1 MLETV
6 RTSGDALLTILNDI
20 LDFSKIESGHIEFE
34 LQPFELRSCI
44 EEALELL
51 APRAAEKGL
60 ALVCRFGD
68 EVPAS
73 VLGDVMRLRQIFVN
87 LLSNAIKFT
96 SEGEVGVT
104 VAATPIG
111 EGRHALRIAV
121 RDTGIGIPSD
131 RLDRLFQSFS
141 QVDASTTRRF
151 GGTGLGLA
159 ISKRLAELM
168 GGTIHVESEPGVG
181 STFYV
186 NLVFQDATEEKEAE
200 HAPEARTR
208 ILRRRG
214 PSIEV
219 GMAERLPLRIL
230 LAEDNPVNQKVA
242 LLMLQRMG
250 YRADLVGNGLDALE
264 ATSRQSYDVI
274 LMDMQMPELDGV
286 EATRRIRART
296 GHAGGPHI
304 IALTA
309 NAMAEDRAACLA
321 AGMDDFLSKPL
332 TPSQLA
338 AALERCGEGR
348 A

>member
-1 MLETV
+1 
-6 RTSGDALLTILNDI
+6 
-20 LDFSKIESGHIEFE
+20 
-34 LQPFELRSCI
+34 
-44 EEALELL
+44 
-51 APRAAEKGL
+51 
-60 ALVCRFGD
+60 
-68 EVPAS
+68 
-73 VLGDVMRLRQIFVN
+73 
-87 LLSNAIKFT
+87 
-96 SEGEVGVT
+96 
-104 VAATPIG
+104 
-111 EGRHALRIAV
+111 
-121 RDTGIGIPSD
+121 
-131 RLDRLFQSFS
+131 
-141 QVDASTTRRF
+141 
-151 GGTGLGLA
+151 
-159 ISKRLAELM
+159 
-168 GGTIHVESEPGVG
+168 VESEPGVG

-200 HAPEARTR
+200 HASDARTR

-214 PSIEV
+214 PGIEV

-250 YRADLVGNGLDALE
+250 YHADLVGNGLDALE

-296 GHAGGPHI
+296 GSAGGPHI

-348 A
+348 T